1 MYNIYYLI
9 KLKSTSTKTQNILF
23 TCVHQVEST
32 HQWLRLRNRRVSSF
46 IRGVR
51 ISPSYGFFVK
61 KKIPRVLP
69 YYSSLFIFFF
79 FFYPP
84 EVFIGCHGDI
94 RVDGPSPC
102 KGVYYRPGKR
112 CLRCSKRT
120 MLQEFE
126 VGQLKEDAA
135 SRCSLSQIACN
146 NCFLSF
152 VKSLRIVLE
161 FSFFFSLSFSLLYLL
176 EMGL

>member
-1 MYNIYYLI
+1 MSI
-9 KLKSTSTKTQNILF
+9 KLNRHINGYAFEIDACRRSSGAS
-23 TCVHQVEST
+23 ES
-32 HQWLRLRNRRVSSF
+32 RPRMVSSL
-46 IRGVR
+46 
-51 ISPSYGFFVK
+51 K
-61 KKIPRVLP
+61 KK
-69 YYSSLFIFFF
+69 SLEFCHIILLFLFFFF

-84 EVFIGCHGDI
+84 EVFIRGCHGDI

>member
-1 MYNIYYLI
+1 MYNIYYPI

-23 TCVHQVEST
+23 TCIHQVEST

-79 FFYPP
+79 FFTLP
-84 EVFIGCHGDI
+84 
-94 RVDGPSPC
+94 R
-102 KGVYYRPGKR
+102 
-112 CLRCSKRT
+112 
-120 MLQEFE
+120 
-126 VGQLKEDAA
+126 
-135 SRCSLSQIACN
+135 
-146 NCFLSF
+146 FLS
-152 VKSLRIVLE
+152 VVTEIYVS
-161 FSFFFSLSFSLLYLL
+161 
-176 EMGL
+176 MGRHRVRAFIIDQENVVCDAVSERCFRNSK